1 MRTNVWLSDRVLQ
14 LQSRDLAVDF
24 PIFRLRRPGTRLPWD
39 RSQQIEGAVRQPEQ
53 WNNDMT
59 NQQDGQIRRQIV
71 GADVASATPQFVN
84 LSTGPDTR

>member
-1 MRTNVWLSDRVLQ
+1 MRANVWLSDRVLQ
-14 LQSRDLAVDF
+14 LQSRDLAVDS

-53 WNNDMT
+53 WNDDMT

-84 LSTGPDTR
+84 LSTGPDTC